1 MYSESF
7 SLKQAWEQT
16 AYSFHLQQAA
26 TGPGILFLS
35 YYENPNAKLS
45 DFWANQTHKKLFLT
59 KINRN
64 SSLKARPLFPI
75 KRRGSWQ
82 CYRNSLIWTAS
93 LNCRMRS
100 SKLVLLLS
108 YAKGNMIAHIDLLLA
123 PEYNVCKRYIPMRED
138 EL

>member
-1 MYSESF
+1 M
-7 SLKQAWEQT
+7 QAWEQT
-16 AYSFHLQQAA
+16 PSSHSFRLQQAA
-26 TGPGILFLS
+26 KPGILLS
-35 YYENPNAKLS
+35 YYDFYENPNTKLS
-45 DFWANQTHKKLFLT
+45 VFWANQTHKTLFLT
-59 KINRN
+59 EINRN
-64 SSLKARPLFPI
+64 SSLKARLFFPI

-100 SKLVLLLS
+100 SKSVLLLS
-108 YAKGNMIAHIDLLLA
+108 YANGNLIAHIDLLLA